1 MAKYSGGIVN
11 WWKNRKEETGRTDFG
26 GVDYYD
32 WLKENAPE
40 EGSGAAQR
48 WGDPDISDLVWARK
62 QVLKHLPQDEFWETN
77 QEGHPDGLWEKINSG
92 DIQSWWSV
100 KRGQEGI
107 AERNKFNEADY
118 LAALATGKSSWEVRN
133 WLGENLKVENAQTM
147 FDALTKNRK
156 SNINKL
162 YEDLLGRTGDPKGV
176 QQKLDSGH
184 SLNDIK
190 AAIKAGTEYQTKQ
203 SGGTTTP
210 TTTTTTTTP
219 TTPTTTTST
228 SPDINATWK
237 KSQATVTDNTKA
249 FFNWWKKSSGL
260 DGNDFVNKEGKG
272 LNDFG
277 GADYRNWMWHAVNTQ
292 YGVKKAREHV
302 AEFLKDN
309 PGALHGPNRA
319 NWKGTKND
327 TAKGFN
333 LEELINAEGDAKH
346 IGPWVGGPYDDEKKT
361 FSHIDFYHARSLG
374 YTDQEVLNW
383 LSHPDRSD
391 LKSTTEGT
399 KIYDHLVDLA
409 PNPPMW
415 DSDGNKTTTTTKTT
429 TKPITPATT
438 TKPTT
443 PATTTKTTTK
453 TTNPSVVGDK
463 AKSYY
468 YKRAYNEFK
477 GNKHWDW
484 DELSDSEVQY
494 VDQKI
499 NETGL
504 KEGWAKTDAGTPLG
518 MNSEARL
525 KALYAAHKMKY
536 VLPSLEP
543 GDPGVFG
550 SADYIYALNN
560 PPTHDNG
567 EKWSK
572 KEVRD
577 FIIKWLG
584 SPEGK
589 KKSPNHKE
597 LKEKIEANTLNK
609 IGTWFGDYANDTKA
623 GTRFTDHDYAA
634 MQAAGFYNFE
644 IKNWLN
650 KKGDAWLDDP
660 NKITASLYDK
670 ISKAADYPGFDATV
684 EEKARSPLYRALAHV
699 LDKDDKQWSGGKPR
713 VFNQAWYKLTG
724 PTGKGPPDKYKP
736 GTGQSDR
743 KDIVEAIDAWAK
755 NSGLAGVTSW
765 RMVKTMLQQEGA
777 NVAGKKWKG
786 VAWDAATAKEKG
798 WKWKDGADRVMGEGS
813 IIPKGI
819 KDGTTAYTIQA
830 IPQEDSGYLNYEIGD
845 YWSKSKEGDPMA
857 GGQVITDLPGDEDIN
872 KIDLSDIQK
881 ISLKGLIGSE
891 LGDDPDEAEAV
902 IENYENWFLD
912 RMFKTTKDKDGNDV
926 APLVGKAAD
935 TWGLDIMR
943 TYKDED
949 GNVTTLSGEDLVDF
963 DTDDNIYSVNVK
975 MAEVLMKGDI
985 DWAFYN
991 ESPAY
996 AAAKKFAGIEG
1007 AYDTVSEIRR
1017 ANVYVA
1023 AAGQGGGESAT
1034 DWIPYKKQ
1042 FKYFTKPGE
1051 TEKTGQIWN
1060 KSKGKWEDVTQ
1071 VTDAKIGA
1079 ADKKI
1084 KERYP
1089 NIKVPDIKSK
1099 PDEIAKPTDMLKG
1112 GEIKASDFKKGGKYA
1127 ATWGDTSKWKSGTTD
1142 LIKGKNLI
1150 KKPGSF
1156 KEI

>member
-1 MAKYSGGIVN
+1 MAKYSGGIKA
-11 WWKNRKEETGRTDFG
+11 WWAKRKIETGRTDFG

-40 EGSGAAQR
+40 DGSGSDKR

-62 QVLKHLPQDEFWETN
+62 QVLNHLDQSEFWETN
-77 QEGHPDGLWEKINSG
+77 KKGNPDGLYEKINSG
-92 DIQSWWSV
+92 DIQSWWTA

-118 LAALATGKSSWEVRN
+118 LAAMATGKSSWEVRN
-133 WLGENLKVENAQTM
+133 WLGQHLQVENAQTV

-156 SNINKL
+156 ANINKL
-162 YEDLLGRTGDPKGV
+162 YEDLLGRKGDPEGV

-190 AAIKAGTEYQTKQ
+190 ATIENSTEYKKKQ

-210 TTTTTTTTP
+210 EFPETTTLPIPPDPPTT

-237 KSQATVTDNTKA
+237 KSQAVTNYNTKP
-249 FFNWWKKSSGL
+249 FLTWWKKSSGL

-272 LNDFG
+272 LHDFG
-277 GADYRNWMWHAVNTQ
+277 GADYRNWMQYAVDNQ

-319 NWKGTKND
+319 NWEGTKHN

-333 LEELINAEGDAKH
+333 LEELINAKGKARH
-346 IGPWVGGPYDDEKKT
+346 IGPWVGGPYDDEKTT

-383 LSHPDRSD
+383 LSHPDRSA
-391 LKSTTEGT
+391 LKNTTEGT

-415 DSDGNKTTTTTKTT
+415 DSDGNKTTTTTK
-429 TKPITPATT
+429 
-438 TKPTT
+438 PTT
-443 PATTTKTTTK
+443 PATTTTTSK
-453 TTNPSVVGDK
+453 NPGNPSVAGDKAK

-504 KEGWAKTDAGTPLG
+504 KEGWAETDAGTPLG

-589 KKSPNHKE
+589 KRTPNWGD

-609 IGTWFGDYANDTKA
+609 IGTWFGDYANDTLA

-644 IKNWLN
+644 IKAWLD
-650 KKGDAWLDDP
+650 KKGDAWLENP

-670 ISKAADYPGFDATV
+670 VSTAADYPGFDATV
-684 EEKARSPLYRALAHV
+684 EEKARSPLYRVLARV
-699 LDKDDKQWSGGKPR
+699 LDHNDNNWSGGKPR
-713 VFNQAWYKLTG
+713 VFNGAWYKLTG
-724 PTGKGPPDKYKP
+724 PTGKTEASKYKP

-743 KDIVEAIDAWAK
+743 KDIVEEIDQWAK

-798 WKWKDGADRVMGEGS
+798 WTWKNGADRVMGEG
-813 IIPKGI
+813 IFIPKGEA
-819 KDGTTAYTIQA
+819 DGVGAFHIPE

-857 GGQVITDLPGDEDIN
+857 GGQLITDLPGDEDIN

-881 ISLKGLIGSE
+881 ISLKGLIGHE
-891 LGDDPDEAEAV
+891 LEDDPSEAEAV

-912 RMFKTTKDKDGNDV
+912 RMFKTTKDEDGKNL
-926 APLVGKAAD
+926 APLVDEAAD
-935 TWGLDIMR
+935 EWGLDIMR
-943 TYKDED
+943 TYKDKD
-949 GNVTTLSGEDLVDF
+949 GNVVTLSGKDLIDF
-963 DTDDNIYSVNVK
+963 DADDNIYNVNVE
-975 MAEVLMKGDI
+975 MAEHLMKGDI

-1007 AYDTVSEIRR
+1007 HYDTVSEIRR

-1023 AAGQGGGESAT
+1023 AAAQGGGESAT
-1034 DWIPYKKQ
+1034 DWVPYKKQ

-1060 KSKGKWEDVTQ
+1060 KSEGKWEDAVQ
-1071 VTDAKIGA
+1071 VTDAKIGVA
-1079 ADKKI
+1079 KNKI

-1112 GEIKASDFKKGGKYA
+1112 GEIKASDFQKDGKYA
-1127 ATWGDTSKWKSGTTD
+1127 ATWGDTSKWKSGTVD
-1142 LIKGKNLI
+1142 LIKGKKLI